1 MIQLTLLGFSLLYVS
16 YSDLRYRL
24 IPNWVCLVILFLS
37 LLLITIEQH
46 KAIVGLISTT
56 IVFCTSLLL
65 FYFRIIAAG
74 DGKLAAALAAALLP
88 EQLLNAV
95 MLTLLAG
102 GVLAVFYL
110 IKDRLILKKKPGE
123 DRGLPYGVAISF
135 GFYLTIIANSI

>member
-1 MIQLTLLGFSLLYVS
+1 MSLLSLLGLIVLYVS
-16 YSDLRYRL
+16 YSDIRYRL
-24 IPNWVCLVILFLS
+24 IPNWVCVVIFSLS
-37 LLLITIEQH
+37 LLLAIEQH
-46 KAIVGLISTT
+46 QVIVGLLSTT

-88 EQLLNAV
+88 GQLLNAV
-95 MLTLLAG
+95 ILTLLAG
-102 GVLAVFYL
+102 GALAAFYL

-135 GFYLTIIANSI
+135 GFYLTIVANSI